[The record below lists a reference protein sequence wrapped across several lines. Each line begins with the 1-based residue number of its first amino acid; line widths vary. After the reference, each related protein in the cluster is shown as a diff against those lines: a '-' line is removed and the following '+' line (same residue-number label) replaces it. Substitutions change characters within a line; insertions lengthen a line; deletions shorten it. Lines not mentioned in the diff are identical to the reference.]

1 MKKGGI
7 EVLNAL
13 PNSETYASGRGGKNE
28 FEDYIQNFLD
38 GGTDDKSVLA
48 QGNVSVIGGSG
59 VKKSI
64 RGGAS
69 SINVQRPVIR
79 GGGGANKSQMLDLGE
94 DELPRVTI
102 EEKKLNYSEMS
113 IPPSN

>member
-69 SINVQRPVIR
+69 SGR
-79 GGGGANKSQMLDLGE
+79 SSHDLGC
-94 DELPRVTI
+94 L
-102 EEKKLNYSEMS
+102 
-113 IPPSN
+113 